1 MLPLEGEGGQGGNK
15 QQTPCTMHTG
25 VERHKARAENE
36 EDAEERGL

>member
-1 MLPLEGEGGQGGNK
+1 MLPLEGEGGRGGSK
-15 QQTPCTMHTG
+15 QQTPRIMHAG

>member
-1 MLPLEGEGGQGGNK
+1 MLPLEAEGGWGENK
-15 QQTPCTMHTG
+15 PQTPRTIHTG